1 MDLWDY
7 VSQRKCLSERIISVD
22 EHDNLGLVDF
32 LKEKGLI
39 GTVTKP
45 SGFVDTVVHE
55 FYSNLTSYIRG
66 SSSPRYCKVYV
77 RCHVFEFSPTMINN
91 YLECPTL

>member
-45 SGFVDTVVHE
+45 RGFVGTVVHE
-55 FYSNLTSYIRG
+55 FYSKLTSYIRG

-77 RCHVFEFSPTMINN
+77 RCHVFEFSPTMNNN